1 MKNFP
6 KSAFAIIRV
15 GIVVLLLIPLIYSA
29 NQRWISVRATLTTAN
44 WELIVAGIFILM
56 LAQPL
61 MGLISWIILR
71 DLNQCFSY
79 LRILLI
85 YFASQAAKYLPG
97 GIWAFPGRAVAYQ
110 AIGVEKPA
118 SIISMLREVSVLF
131 LGAAVVGLFG
141 LFRGLPIAEWVRAA
155 IIVGVAICTVV
166 IGLAQLPMAWHFLS
180 KISMFKNIDKAESEI
195 NRSGF
200 RWLPLTLIASLAFWL
215 ITGIAFRTMAIGV
228 TPDAA
233 NISWLQAAS
242 IFSLAWC
249 AGFVV
254 VFAPAG
260 LGVRESAL
268 SGLLLSYMP
277 LGDALSVALIARLWW
292 TVAEGVLIAFSIIRV
307 AGTKG
312 HLIGGPKKDF

>member
-1 MKNFP
+1 MKDLP
-6 KSAFAIIRV
+6 KSTLTIIRV
-15 GIVVLLLIPLIYSA
+15 GIVVLLLVPLIYTV
-29 NQRWISVRATLTTAN
+29 NQRWISVRATLTAAN
-44 WELIVAGIFILM
+44 WELILAGVFILM

-61 MGLISWIILR
+61 MGLISWLILR
-71 DLNQCFSY
+71 DLNQNFSY
-79 LRILLI
+79 FRILLI
-85 YFASQAAKYLPG
+85 YFVSQVAKYLPG
-97 GIWAFPGRAVAYQ
+97 GIWAFPGRVVAYQ

-131 LGAAVVGLFG
+131 LGAAVVGLLG
-141 LFRGLPIAEWVRAA
+141 LFRGLLIAEWVRAA
-155 IIVGVAICTVV
+155 IIAGVAVCIVV

-180 KISMFKNIDKAESEI
+180 RINMFKNIDIAETEI
-195 NRSGF
+195 NRPSLK
-200 RWLPLTLIASLAFWL
+200 WLPHSLIASSAFWL

-254 VFAPAG
+254 IFAPAG
-260 LGVRESAL
+260 LGIRESAL
-268 SGLLLSYMP
+268 SGLLVSYMP

-307 AGTKG
+307 AGTTG
-312 HLIGGPKKDF
+312 QLIDNPKKDF